1 MEASKIADVLVSL
14 GLINGHDID
23 GAGFGTSSTKPHG
36 KMCFLAEEI
45 VLLPSVVDD
54 VRDYCVRAGYPLR
67 LSYRDGKY
75 ICIAEK
81 SWITVENKECNRAII
96 EACARTLEEV

>member
-14 GLINGHDID
+14 GIINKQD
-23 GAGFGTSSTKPHG
+23 TEYSVSSYSVKPHG
-36 KMCFLAEEI
+36 KMCFFAEEI

-54 VRDYCVRAGYPLR
+54 VRDYCVKAGYPLR

-81 SWITVENKECNRAII
+81 SWITVENEECNRAII
-96 EACARTLEEV
+96 EACARTLEEA